1 VDRRLWGPKQR
12 GIFGALIHLV
22 RALSIELKQSNDHTN
37 NSYSGRKW
45 KAARSCV
52 LTTRLHAGDCFRLG
66 SRVAHGGRLTMVE
79 LPKQQNPTCYTL
91 APHPIA
97 QKTARAIIERLF
109 RENFLNIKFN

>member
-12 GIFGALIHLV
+12 GIFGVLIHLI

-52 LTTRLHAGDCFRLG
+52 LTTRLHAGDCFRL
-66 SRVAHGGRLTMVE
+66 VAGL
-79 LPKQQNPTCYTL
+79 L
-91 APHPIA
+91 AVCG
-97 QKTARAIIERLF
+97 ARAAAHSMVVCSI
-109 RENFLNIKFN
+109 